1 MTEVLL
7 WNGAHHFWWGG
18 GFLFFFLG
26 LILIFFLARFVFF
39 RGCWGPRGYWGSRD
53 WPDSSPEAVLKR
65 RLARGEISESDY
77 EHLRDVLKR
86 D

>member
-1 MTEVLL
+1 MTELLL
-7 WNGAHHFWWGG
+7 WHGAHHWWGG
-18 GFLFFFLG
+18 GFLFFFLA

-39 RGCWGPRGYWGSRD
+39 RGWWGPRGPWAYRE

-65 RLARGEISESDY
+65 RLARGEISEADY